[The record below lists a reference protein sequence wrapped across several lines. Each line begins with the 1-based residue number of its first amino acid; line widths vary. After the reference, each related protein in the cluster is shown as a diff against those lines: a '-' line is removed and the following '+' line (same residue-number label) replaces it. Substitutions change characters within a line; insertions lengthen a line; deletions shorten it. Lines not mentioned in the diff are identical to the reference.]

1 MSLIE
6 TDPQERQA
14 EIDRLIFD
22 ATVRGVV
29 PLPTLTDDQLC
40 VLSEG
45 RWPLT
50 DVPVWTDWAALDPGV
65 RFARGERALRELAA
79 AGHVLGWQHDAH
91 GWTVSAA
98 PALALLTAARARPS
112 YAAFGAGLGA
122 GHEVRAPRWFGI
134 GASDGADHLVVV
146 ELLVAGAR
154 QHRLMSPTRLSR
166 SVAEW
171 AAACLTSAAMGQ
183 QVPAVAVLLV
193 RPGPDASVPGAD
205 RVADSGA
212 EPGAYAVR
220 VASQPGHPGF
230 DVDART
236 ALGERIARQG
246 CSVDE
251 VDEVVARVLQSAA
264 PERDGS

>member
-112 YAAFGAGLGA
+112 YAAFGAGPGA
-122 GHEVRAPRWFGI
+122 GHVGPALAPAMPRAGWPGAAGSRRDPGRAIEPRLGQDPADGVGLRAHDRHAAPGDRGGPAVPAGRLLDGGALNRIILNVTALMEVKSSMGVIVAAPT
-134 GASDGADHLVVV
+134 
-146 ELLVAGAR
+146 AGAGAALNEHLR
-154 QHRLMSPTRLSR
+154 KSLDHWIRRLE
-166 SVAEW
+166 SV
-171 AAACLTSAAMGQ
+171 S
-183 QVPAVAVLLV
+183 LV
-193 RPGPDASVPGAD
+193 R
-205 RVADSGA
+205 
-212 EPGAYAVR
+212 EPAM
-220 VASQPGHPGF
+220 PGF
-230 DVDART
+230 LASADA
-236 ALGERIARQG
+236 
-246 CSVDE
+246 D
-251 VDEVVARVLQSAA
+251 
-264 PERDGS
+264 